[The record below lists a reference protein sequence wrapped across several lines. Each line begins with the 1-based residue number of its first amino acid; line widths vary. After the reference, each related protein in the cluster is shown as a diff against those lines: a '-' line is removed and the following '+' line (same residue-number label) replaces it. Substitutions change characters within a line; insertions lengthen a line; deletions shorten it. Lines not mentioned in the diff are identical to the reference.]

1 MEFTRRGTKLI
12 ENLHALR
19 HAKANGGALAPI
31 EIFVRKLRHKILS
44 MMTASDID
52 IDADIAK
59 DVRLPHPNGVVI
71 HGRAVVG
78 EGSVIMQ
85 QVTLGT
91 IREGLAPRLGA
102 RVYVGAGAKILGGVA
117 IGDEAKIGANAVV
130 VKDVPAGATATGIP
144 AMVTLKGDEREKPRL
159 ESLG

>member
-1 MEFTRRGTKLI
+1 MEFARRGTKLV

-19 HAKANGGALAPI
+19 RAKANGGALAPI
-31 EIFVRKLRHKILS
+31 EIFIRKLRHKILS

-52 IDADIAK
+52 ADAEIAK

-71 HGRAVVG
+71 HGRAIVG

-102 RVYVGAGAKILGGVA
+102 RVYVGAGAKILGGVT

-130 VKDVPAGATATGIP
+130 VKDVPAGATAVGVP
-144 AMVTLKGDEREKPRL
+144 ARLTLEDEREKPRL
-159 ESLG
+159 ESLGG